1 MKTIVLVV
9 LYGRE
14 NTKTS
19 TTQSLLNLPTN
30 YKNYTLLLFNNGP
43 SFINTEGDIHFLNL
57 QRRFGSVFL
66 YNDISNRS
74 LSDIYNSMFESFA
87 ADRYIIFDD
96 DSFFSEDYFN
106 TSLNQDIDIHLPL
119 ISSNTDQRIYYP
131 RKDGQIVKNMEEY
144 IERNG
149 KCKIYSIGSG
159 MIIYSS
165 LISKFKKMSQ
175 HLFDPHFALY
185 GVDFSLFRQ
194 IEKNISSSY
203 SVKFYINGTIHH
215 SMTGL
220 DKKIPKWRHEE
231 RMYDYILTIKY
242 YSRNKYVGRIKFLF
256 FLLRIILTRDFFNLM
271 KYTKLFINGW
281 HYRSDGTLDLF
292 NEKNEK

>member
-19 TTQSLLNLPTN
+19 TTQSLLNLDTN
-30 YKNYTLLLFNNGP
+30 YKDYTLLLFNNGP
-43 SFINTEGDIHFLNL
+43 SRINTEGDIHFLDL
-57 QRRFGSVFL
+57 QKRFDSVFL

-74 LSDIYNSMFESFA
+74 LSDIYNSMFESFT

-96 DSFFSEDYFN
+96 DSLFSEDYFN
-106 TSLNQDIDIHLPL
+106 TALHKDIDIHLPL
-119 ISSNTDQRIYYP
+119 ISSNTDQQIYYP
-131 RKDGQIVKNMEEY
+131 RKDGRIVKNMEDY

-165 LISKFKKMSQ
+165 LISKFKKMSL

-185 GVDFSLFRQ
+185 GVDFSLFRK
-194 IEKNISSSY
+194 IEKNISSCY
-203 SVKFYINGTIHH
+203 GVKFHINGNIHH

-231 RMYDYILTIKY
+231 RMYDYILSIKY
-242 YSRNKYVGRIKFLF
+242 YSKNKCVGRLKFILF
-256 FLLRIILTRDFFNLM
+256 ILRKMWTKDFFNLI
-271 KYTKLFINGW
+271 KYIKLFINGW

-292 NEKNEK
+292 NVKNEK